1 VQIYMDPEDWAKLS
15 ELARMD
21 DRSRS
26 WLVRDLIHR
35 ALADFEADAPR
46 GGMSAL
52 KKRAPLFPAAFRRQH
67 PAANAFYAPQ
77 RERAPKVQHPKP
89 RKVPA

>member
-1 VQIYMDPEDWAKLS
+1 MPRNQERSAASVPGPVARVPVQIYMDPEDWAKLS

-35 ALADFEADAPR
+35 ALADFEADGR
-46 GGMSAL
+46 V
-52 KKRAPLFPAAFRRQH
+52 AA
-67 PAANAFYAPQ
+67 
-77 RERAPKVQHPKP
+77 
-89 RKVPA
+89 

>member
-1 VQIYMDPEDWAKLS
+1 VPVQIYMDPEDWAKLS

-35 ALADFEADAPR
+35 ALAEFDANGDR
-46 GGMSAL
+46 V
-52 KKRAPLFPAAFRRQH
+52 AA
-67 PAANAFYAPQ
+67 
-77 RERAPKVQHPKP
+77 
-89 RKVPA
+89 